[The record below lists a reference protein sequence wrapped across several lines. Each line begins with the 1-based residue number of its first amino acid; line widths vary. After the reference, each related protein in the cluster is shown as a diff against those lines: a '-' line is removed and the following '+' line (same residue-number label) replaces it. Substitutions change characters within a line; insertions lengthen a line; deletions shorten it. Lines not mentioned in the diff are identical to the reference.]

1 MTNRLDGVMSRESVI
16 LPLLICHWP
25 FVICHLPFVIGHL
38 SFVICHLSLVIC
50 HLSFE
55 RKLRLC
61 RNPWLKLEDAFIHEP
76 LSPLPLCPS
85 APLPLRPFVP
95 LPLCPLI
102 FVSLLD

>member
-25 FVICHLPFVIGHL
+25 FVICHLPFA
-38 SFVICHLSLVIC
+38 ICHLSLVIC
-50 HLSFE
+50 HLSCE

-95 LPLCPLI
+95 LPPCP
-102 FVSLLD
+102 SLLVTLPDQRSIL